1 MLLSTLFNY
10 QGNNRPLNPT
20 GWTKTLQCLVG
31 AGLLIL
37 FSSSAFSYPT
47 YEGCKSCH
55 GSFPGDPYVS
65 NKDGSRWNTDL
76 MDGHEAFVS
85 GNCDACHKSGPKGEV
100 FLNFSSDSTFS
111 MGCIG
116 CHGRSEDINNSC
128 TGIGGGTEVNCG
140 GGAGLRKHH
149 ETEVGSGTCS
159 SCHSSDPS
167 PVGENIAPFN
177 YGKSGITMVDSCDAD
192 GTESQYGASGLD
204 NDGDGL
210 TDAADPDCQAN
221 TPPTQPGT
229 LSASAITVN
238 SATVSWVASTDADG
252 DPITYLVEYRR
263 NGDASWTSA
272 GSTGTT
278 SRSLSGLDSAQ
289 SYDVRVTPTD
299 GVDTGPARTTLNL
312 FQTDALNSAP
322 TRPGTLSASAITVNS
337 ATVSWVAS
345 TDADGDPITY
355 LVEYRRNGDA
365 SWTSAGSTG
374 TTSRSLSGLD
384 PAQSYDVRVTP
395 TDGMDTG
402 PARTTLNLFQTD
414 ALNSAPTQPG
424 TLSASAITADS
435 ATVSWVAST
444 DADGDPITYLVEYRR
459 NGDVPWTSAGSTGTT
474 SRSLGGLDSGQ
485 PYDVRVTP
493 TDGMDAGPA
502 RTTLNLFETV
512 FVNTPPTQ
520 PGPLS
525 ATSVT
530 SDSAVVNWVA
540 STDVDDDAITYL
552 VEYRRNGDVPWT
564 SAGSTSNTSQSLSG
578 LDPAQS
584 YDVQVTPNDATDDG
598 TPRSALNLFQ
608 TFAAGEIIFKDGFE
622 GVP

>member
-10 QGNNRPLNPT
+10 QGNIRPLIPT
-20 GWTKTLQCLVG
+20 GWTKTLQYLVG

-37 FSSSAFSYPT
+37 FSSSVFSYPT

-55 GSFPGDPYVS
+55 GNFPGDPYVS

-128 TGIGGGTEVNCG
+128 TGNGGGTEVNCG

-149 ETEVGSGTCS
+149 ETEVGIGTCS

-167 PVGENIAPFN
+167 PVAENIAPFN

-210 TDAADPDCQAN
+210 TDASDPDCQAN

-278 SRSLSGLDSAQ
+278 SRSLSGL
-289 SYDVRVTPTD
+289 
-299 GVDTGPARTTLNL
+299 N
-312 FQTDALNSAP
+312 
-322 TRPGTLSASAITVNS
+322 
-337 ATVSWVAS
+337 
-345 TDADGDPITY
+345 
-355 LVEYRRNGDA
+355 
-365 SWTSAGSTG
+365 
-374 TTSRSLSGLD
+374 

-395 TDGMDTG
+395 SDGMDTG

-493 TDGMDAGPA
+493 SDGMDAGPA

-552 VEYRRNGDVPWT
+552 VEYRRNGEVPWT

-598 TPRSALNLFQ
+598 TPRTALNLFQ
-608 TFAAGEIIFKDGFE
+608 TFAAGEIIFNDGFE